1 MLIHVRRFVAIV
13 VVVLIIVA
21 GVTACTPAIAP
32 IQPPA
37 REAFDAADI
46 NRGAELAALGDCA
59 VCHTERNGRPFV
71 GGRGVQTPFGTVY
84 ATNITPDP
92 ATGIGRWPLAA
103 FSRAMR
109 DGIDREG
116 RHLYPVLPYPHFIHA
131 TNADIAAMYAFLMTR
146 QPVNQTPRPNNLSF
160 PFNWRPLLA
169 VWDLMFLK
177 PGEWRPNPARS
188 PEWNRGA
195 YLVDAIGHC
204 GACHTPH
211 NILGAEQ
218 TSRTLTGGEAE
229 GWYAPALQSDS
240 AARASWSADALT
252 TYLHTGLDSGHGA
265 AAGPMTAVTR
275 QLATIPDT
283 DVRAIAVYVDSLMSA
298 DTAPAGSSGVPS
310 AGASGRPSGAPSD
323 VANRGLQSA
332 ANTPVAAIFDGACG
346 ACHGAD
352 APMTRDGA
360 PSIALSTAVR
370 APTARNMVE
379 VILLGLPWQEGHPGP
394 YMPGY
399 AGALTDRQVAALA
412 AYVRTRYSDLPAWPD
427 VEAAIQD
434 AKRQGGGT

>member
-1 MLIHVRRFVAIV
+1 MSTHLPRFVAIV
-13 VVVLIIVA
+13 AVVPLVMA

-32 IQPPA
+32 IHPPA
-37 REAFDAADI
+37 HETFDAADI
-46 NRGAELAALGDCA
+46 SRGAELAALGDCA
-59 VCHTERNGRPFV
+59 VCHTERNGHPFA

-131 TNADIAAMYAFLMTR
+131 TDTDIAAMYAFMMTR
-146 QPVNQTPRPNNLSF
+146 QPVNRSTRPNDLHF

-177 PGEWRPNPARS
+177 PGGWRPNPAGS

-211 NILGAEQ
+211 NVFGAEQ
-218 TSRTLTGGEAE
+218 TSRALTGGEAE
-229 GWYAPALQSDS
+229 DWYAPSLQADRAERAS
-240 AARASWSADALT
+240 ARAGWNADALT
-252 TYLHTGLDSGHGA
+252 TYLRTGLDSGHGA

-275 QLATIPDT
+275 QLATIPEA
-283 DVRAIAVYVDSLMSA
+283 DVHAIGVYIGSLMTA
-298 DTAPAGSSGVPS
+298 DKSPGVPS
-310 AGASGRPSGAPSD
+310 AGSTETPPDASSGVGATGLRSD
-323 VANRGLQSA
+323 P
-332 ANTPVAAIFDGACG
+332 NTPVAAIFDGACG

-352 APMTRDGA
+352 APMARGGA
-360 PSIALSTAVR
+360 PSLALSTAVR
-370 APTARNMVE
+370 APTARNMVD
-379 VILLGLPWQEGHPGP
+379 VILLGLPWQEGHSGP

-399 AGALTDRQVAALA
+399 AGALTDQQVAALA
-412 AYVRTRYSDLPAWPD
+412 AYVRARYSKLPAWTD
-427 VEAAIQD
+427 VAAAIQS
-434 AKRQGGGT
+434 AKRQEGGT

>member
-1 MLIHVRRFVAIV
+1 MLTHLRRFVAIV
-13 VVVLIIVA
+13 AVLLIVVA

-37 REAFDAADI
+37 HEAFDAADI

-59 VCHTERNGRPFV
+59 VCHTERNGRSFA

-92 ATGIGRWPLAA
+92 TSGIGRWSLTA

-131 TNADIAAMYAFLMTR
+131 TDADIAAMYAFLMTR
-146 QPVNQTPRPNNLSF
+146 QPVNQTPRPNDLSF

-169 VWDLMFLK
+169 VWDLMYLK
-177 PGEWRPNPARS
+177 PGEWRPNPDRS
-188 PEWNRGA
+188 PEWNRGG

-211 NILGAEQ
+211 NVLGAEQ
-218 TSRTLTGGEAE
+218 ISRALTGGEAE
-229 GWYAPALQSDS
+229 GWYAPALQSDGP
-240 AARASWSADALT
+240 ARASPAQVSWSAEALT
-252 TYLHTGLDSGHGA
+252 IYLRTGLDNGHGA

-275 QLATIPDT
+275 QLATVPET
-283 DVRAIAVYVDSLMSA
+283 DVRAIAVYVGTLMSA
-298 DTAPAGSSGVPS
+298 DTLAAVPSSTPPGASSGV
-310 AGASGRPSGAPSD
+310 AQSD
-323 VANRGLQSA
+323 VAL
-332 ANTPVAAIFDGACG
+332 PVAEIFDGACG

-352 APMTRDGA
+352 APMTRNGM
-360 PSIALSTAVR
+360 PSLALSTAVR
-370 APTARNMVE
+370 APTARNMVD
-379 VILLGLPWQEGHPGP
+379 VILLGLPWQEGHSGP

-399 AGALTDRQVAALA
+399 AGALTDQQVAALA
-412 AYVRTRYSDLPAWPD
+412 AYVRARYSNLRPWPD
-427 VEAAIQD
+427 VEAAIHD
-434 AKRQGGGT
+434 ARRQGGGT